1 MLLGCLGTKA
11 GPFERALPWICAR
24 TRKCSG
30 LVCGAHVS
38 TELQGTW
45 SRQSRCWTGAES
57 PLCETAPT
65 SDRGGAF
72 PGRALLKAGFL
83 SVLLNFP
90 FYWREA
96 KRQNVLPCVRATSGS
111 GKTAEDT
118 GHQAERAHLCLWPGT
133 ARPLAHPHER
143 SVLPGPGSTP
153 GGGTQGRT
161 EGTRLS
167 SRFSILRPTGII

>member
-1 MLLGCLGTKA
+1 MLLGCLGTKT

-38 TELQGTW
+38 TEPQGTW

-96 KRQNVLPCVRATSGS
+96 KRQNVLPCFRATSGS

-118 GHQAERAHLCLWPGT
+118 GHQAEPTCVCG
-133 ARPLAHPHER
+133 
-143 SVLPGPGSTP
+143 
-153 GGGTQGRT
+153 QGRR
-161 EGTRLS
+161 GLSPTRTSGVS
-167 SRFSILRPTGII
+167 SQARAAPPAVAPRAAPRARGSPAASPSSAQQE